1 MRRHFPGSATAV
13 GDRPGWLVNI
23 TNDAW
28 FGHSSGPY
36 QHLAMARMRA
46 VEEGLPLVRAANTG
60 ISVVTDAYG
69 RVRERLGLNR
79 RGPSTW
85 SCPARCRSL
94 FARRHAPYEL
104 LGLLTAIAV
113 LSLMVE
119 FRATS
124 SRMADDGPARGH
136 MRGR

>member
-1 MRRHFPGSATAV
+1 M
-13 GDRPGWLVNI
+13 
-23 TNDAW
+23 
-28 FGHSSGPY
+28 
-36 QHLAMARMRA
+36 
-46 VEEGLPLVRAANTG
+46 
-60 ISVVTDAYG
+60 VTDAYG

-79 RGPSTW
+79 TGTIDTVLPGALPEPS
-85 SCPARCRSL
+85 

-136 MRGR
+136 M